1 MRAFALTIALVAV
14 AIACRHGEPSG
25 DPKTPANSPIPKL
38 PSKDPDRGGPNL
50 FDAG

>member
-1 MRAFALTIALVAV
+1 VKGLGLLIALFVL

-25 DPKTPANSPIPKL
+25 DPKTPPNSPIPKL
-38 PSKDPDRGGPNL
+38 PSKDPDRGGGGL